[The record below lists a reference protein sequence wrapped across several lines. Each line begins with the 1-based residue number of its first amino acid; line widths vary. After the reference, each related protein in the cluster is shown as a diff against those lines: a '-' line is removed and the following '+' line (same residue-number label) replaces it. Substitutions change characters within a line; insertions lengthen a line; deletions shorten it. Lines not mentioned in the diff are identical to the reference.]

1 MKILSIFK
9 LVIVFIAFYYLFT
22 SDNFNFN
29 QLFKKEYFN
38 KIEFF
43 IFVVILIS
51 TTYFIGSLRWWLIL
65 RSLNYNINFKEIIQ
79 ITYIGAFFNNVLFG
93 AYGGDLVK
101 GYYIYKYT
109 NNSYRSTFTI
119 LLDRGIG
126 FIGLF
131 IIGIFS
137 FILIFGNN
145 FDLSSN
151 QSSISIIIFC
161 IFLLIFF
168 FYLANKIKHKYIP
181 SQLNKFLDSLLRY
194 IKNNKFNI
202 LIYIF
207 LSAILFSIVHFGVY
221 LIADHIFN
229 FNIGIKKIFFLN
241 FFTTVTNAIPLTP
254 GGIGLGEVTFVKTNE
269 LFFLKEVYIKNLAN
283 IIVLYRLFNLVVCI
297 PGAVIYIFQKKKL

>member
-1 MKILSIFK
+1 MKILSILK
-9 LVIVFIAFYYLFT
+9 LVIVFIAFYYLFK
-22 SDNFNFN
+22 SDNFDFN
-29 QLFKKEYFN
+29 QLFKKEYFKN
-38 KIEFF
+38 IEIF
-43 IFVVILIS
+43 IFIAILIS

-65 RSLNYNINFKEIIQ
+65 KSLNYSVKFKEIIQ

-109 NNSYRSTFTI
+109 SNSFRSTFTI

-131 IIGIFS
+131 LIGIFS
-137 FILIFGNN
+137 FISIFGNN
-145 FDLSSN
+145 FDLSSY
-151 QSSISIIIFC
+151 QSSISIIILCF
-161 IFLLIFF
+161 FLLIFF
-168 FYLANKIKHKYIP
+168 FYLTNKIKHKYIP
-181 SQLNKFLDSLLRY
+181 SKLNKFLDSLFGY

-202 LIYIF
+202 LIFIF
-207 LSAILFSIVHFGVY
+207 LSVILFAIVHFGVY

-229 FNIGIKKIFFLN
+229 FSIGIKKIFFLN

-254 GGIGLGEVTFVKTNE
+254 GGIGLGELTFVKTNE
-269 LFFLKEVYIKNLAN
+269 LFFLKDAYIKNLAN

-297 PGAVIYIFQKKKL
+297 PGAIIYIFQKKKL